1 MTKATLWF
9 LLSALTATFVASAVL
24 QMSRAQYEAEERRN
38 GQPSEFYLKTIEPK
52 MRWPHV
58 VYDCESVE
66 RAATPTT
73 LPATRPVH

>member
-9 LLSALTATFVASAVL
+9 LFSALTAAFLASAVL
-24 QMSRAQYEAEERRN
+24 QMSRAHYEAEERRN
-38 GQPSEFYLKTIEPK
+38 GRPSDFYVEIIEPK

-58 VYDCESVE
+58 VYDCEPVE

-73 LPATRPVH
+73 FPATRPVQ